1 MGFSEKKCNT
11 TKSRKLNP
19 NKPQTKSN
27 KEVIKMK
34 GLKCVTWNIR
44 RGLVT
49 REKELQLLL
58 SEEDIDV
65 AFLTETDTTALRKE
79 ENYQIPG
86 YKTIFPKRSKENA
99 KIRIIALI
107 IHLSGI

>member
-1 MGFSEKKCNT
+1 MNSAF
-11 TKSRKLNP
+11 LN
-19 NKPQTKSN
+19 
-27 KEVIKMK
+27 
-34 GLKCVTWNIR
+34 
-44 RGLVT
+44 
-49 REKELQLLL
+49 LLL
-58 SEEDIDV
+58 YLSGLNMMAPNI
-65 AFLTETDTTALRKE
+65 LTETDTTALRKE